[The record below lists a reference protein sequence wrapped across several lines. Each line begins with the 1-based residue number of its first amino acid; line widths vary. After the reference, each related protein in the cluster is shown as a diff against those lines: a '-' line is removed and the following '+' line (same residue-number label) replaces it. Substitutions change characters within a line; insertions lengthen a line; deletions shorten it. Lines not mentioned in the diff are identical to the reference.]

1 MKEVEVFDFMMPP
14 SIWRKKPHRSSFKMT
29 LEDAAERYP
38 EATPIMSSREI
49 RKIGGEPI
57 TADAP
62 YQRRS
67 RSKTPG
73 EVALQDWL
81 VSRIGEKSED
91 TAAPGG

>member
-38 EATPIMSSREI
+38 EATPIMSSREV

-62 YQRRS
+62 YARRGPS
-67 RSKTPG
+67 YGQGK
-73 EVALQDWL
+73 
-81 VSRIGEKSED
+81 
-91 TAAPGG
+91 